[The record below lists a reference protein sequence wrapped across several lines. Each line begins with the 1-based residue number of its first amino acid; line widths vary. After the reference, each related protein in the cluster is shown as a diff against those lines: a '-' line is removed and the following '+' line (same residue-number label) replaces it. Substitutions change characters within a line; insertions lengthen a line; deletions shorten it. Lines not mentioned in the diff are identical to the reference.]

1 MKQLLE
7 FIPIILF
14 FTVYQ
19 FDGETVGILGWT
31 HTIAGIYSATGVLIV
46 STLVTLPIIYWVSGE
61 LEKRLLWTAA
71 AVVVFGGATLAFQNE
86 LFIQWKPSIF
96 NWGMALAFGAS
107 QVFGSQNFLQR
118 LMGSQIKLPE
128 RIWARICWVWVAH
141 FTVVGILNLVVAYR
155 FPEATWVSYKLWS
168 GIVFTVLLMIITTL
182 LMSPWLKN
190 ESGENR
196 AESDI

>member
-19 FDGETVGILGWT
+19 FDGETVEIMGWT
-31 HTIAGIYSATGVLIV
+31 HTIAGIYSATAVLIV
-46 STLVTLPIIYWVSGE
+46 STLISLPIIYWVSGE

-71 AVVVFGGATLAFQNE
+71 AVAVFGGATLAFQNE

-118 LMGSQIKLPE
+118 LMGQQIKLPD
-128 RIWARICWVWVAH
+128 RIWTRICWVWVAH
-141 FTVVGILNLVVAYR
+141 FTIVGILNLVVAYR

-168 GIVFTVLLMIITTL
+168 GIAFTVLLMIITTL
-182 LMSPWLKN
+182 LMSPWLKG
-190 ESGENR
+190 ESEENQTSS
-196 AESDI
+196 EI